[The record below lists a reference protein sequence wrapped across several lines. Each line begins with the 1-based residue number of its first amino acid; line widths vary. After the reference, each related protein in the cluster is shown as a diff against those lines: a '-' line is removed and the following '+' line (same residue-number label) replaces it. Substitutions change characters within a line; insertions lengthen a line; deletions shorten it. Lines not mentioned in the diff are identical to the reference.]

1 MPEIARLRTIK
12 RSLIELKQLDP
23 ATCITENYIRSAVK
37 AGSIRSIRAGN
48 RFLIDQADL
57 ENLIENM
64 TKPEEATTK
73 IRRINER

>member
-1 MPEIARLRTIK
+1 MESVARLRTIK
-12 RSLIELKQLDP
+12 KSLVELKQSDP
-23 ATCITENYIRSAVK
+23 ATCITENFIRGAVRENK
-37 AGSIRSIRAGN
+37 IRSIKAGN

-64 TKPEEATTK
+64 TKPETAASK